1 MPTNIHTFLV
11 QSRIKNAAP
20 ILLSLAPFSKPA
32 YPAGRLFALITT
44 TSTKPKL
51 KNQLQIFISQIRRH
65 YEEETALA
73 NYSLAPAEDC
83 LEKTLE
89 WTNQLVNQVFDEELR
104 PHLHFLI
111 GRLKDRHIDFAVA
124 GQISAFIIFAPSEK
138 EEYRLLDL
146 LKNTQSPDISPD
158 DGPFFSSLISGDL
171 RADNFLIFCTSS
183 VFDFLTPDRFKKIL
197 LSRPPE
203 EAANYLEKTLS
214 QINSNLSFGG
224 LIISCLPQA
233 KILTRPLSSTN
244 KITPDS
250 SIRRLIHREKETEKI
265 LSSSLWPNLKDLIKR
280 FWPVKEKEQ
289 ELETIKKIT
298 KIYNRLTGWQGKIKN
313 LWPLQINWQGYPR
326 VPKALGQ
333 KITHYWQ
340 KIKNPLQTKLKT
352 MPKLKRFSLLAAAG
366 LALVLLVSLGF
377 SACQNQRRLEQENY
391 NQLMN
396 SIKEKLDITE
406 SKIIY
411 KNEDEARGL
420 LKQIQ
425 NDLANFPQ
433 NSQKRRE
440 IYQQFVSGLETLAVK
455 LRRMENVSPTLLVDL
470 GLINP
475 NLQAA
480 RFLQS
485 NQSNFFLW
493 QPGGKELFWYDE
505 KNKKMNVLS
514 SPLATELKD
523 AARSTN
529 DECLLL
535 TGRSLAAL
543 DPKSQTFSTR
553 ESTWPKENSE
563 IKLISFYN
571 GRLYALDVKNQ
582 QIIKN
587 SPSASG
593 FAKGAF
599 WLKEALKLDDVSS
612 MAIDGAIYLSKDNG
626 EIWKLENGRRVN
638 FDLSDLEPPLQS
650 ATKLSTSPDSTDLF
664 ILDPSAKRIIR
675 WNKKTNKLISQ
686 YLSPE
691 FNDLRDFSVDEKG
704 KMIYVLNGQKILN
717 IKY

>member
-1 MPTNIHTFLV
+1 MPGATTSTIINTFLV
-11 QSRIKNAAP
+11 QPRIKNAAP
-20 ILLSLAPFSKPA
+20 VLLSLNAQPKSISS
-32 YPAGRLFALITT
+32 AGRLFVMCTT
-44 TSTKPKL
+44 TATKPKL
-51 KNQLQIFISQIRRH
+51 KNQLQIFISQIMRH
-65 YEEETALA
+65 YYEEEALSRS
-73 NYSLAPAEDC
+73 YSLTPSRPETENC

-89 WTNQLVNQVFDEELR
+89 WANQLVNQVFDEELR

-111 GRLKDRHIDFAVA
+111 GCLKDKHVDFAVA
-124 GQISAFIIFAPSEK
+124 GQISAFIIFALPGK
-138 EEYRLLDL
+138 NDYRLLDL
-146 LKNTQSPDISPD
+146 LKDVSAPETSPDKE
-158 DGPFFSSLISGDL
+158 PFFSSLVSGDL
-171 RADNFLIFCTSS
+171 QTNNFLIFSAS
-183 VFDFLTPDRFKKIL
+183 AVFDFLTPDRFKKIL

-203 EAANYLEKTLS
+203 EAALYLEKTLS
-214 QINSNLSFGG
+214 EISSNLSFGG

-233 KILTRPLSSTN
+233 KILTKSLSST

-250 SIRRLIHREKETEKI
+250 SIRRLIRKEQETEKI
-265 LSSSLWPNLKDLIKR
+265 LSSSLWLNLKDIGKR
-280 FWPVKEKEQ
+280 LWPVKEKKQ

-313 LWPLQINWQGYPR
+313 LWPLPINWKIYP
-326 VPKALGQ
+326 P
-333 KITHYWQ
+333 
-340 KIKNPLQTKLKT
+340 LKT
-352 MPKLKRFSLLAAAG
+352 MPKLKFFSLLAAAG
-366 LALVLLVSLGF
+366 LVLILLVSLGF
-377 SACQNQRRLEQENY
+377 SACQNQLRLEQEKY

-396 SIKEKLDITE
+396 AVKEKLDLIE

-411 KNEDEARGL
+411 KNEDDARGL
-420 LKQIQ
+420 IKQVQ

-440 IYQQFVSGLETLAVK
+440 MYQQFVSGLETLAVK
-455 LRRMENVSPTLLVDL
+455 LRRVENVSPTLLVDL

-480 RFLQS
+480 RLLKS
-485 NQSNFFLW
+485 NQSGFFLW
-493 QPGGKELFWYDE
+493 EPGGKELLWYNGE
-505 KNKKMNVLS
+505 NKKLAVLS

-529 DECLLL
+529 LELLL
-535 TGRSLAAL
+535 LAGRHLVAL
-543 DPKSQTFSTR
+543 DTKSQTFSTR

-599 WLKEALKLDDVSS
+599 WLKEAIRLDDSSS
-612 MAIDGAIYLSKDNG
+612 MAIDGAIYLSKNNG

-638 FDLSDLEPPLQS
+638 FNLLDLDPSLQS
-650 ATKLSTSPDSTDLF
+650 ATKLFTTPDSTDLF

-691 FNDLRDFSVDEKG
+691 FDDMKDFSVEEKN
-704 KMIYVLNGQKILN
+704 KTIYILNDKKILN